1 MSDKPLVMVTLDGPP
16 VGKGRPRFRIV
27 KPKFKPQ
34 FVTVY
39 TDGQTAAY
47 EAALKVEGM
56 KAMAGRAPLDV
67 ALTVLVDVFIEV
79 PASWSAKKRAA
90 AIAGDIPAISRPDS
104 DNYAKIAL
112 DGLNKTVWADD
123 SLIVMLQTH
132 KRYDDWPR
140 LRVSVWGFDD
150 IPAAEPELI

>member
-1 MSDKPLVMVTLDGPP
+1 MAAPLVMVTLDGPP

-47 EAALKVEGM
+47 EARLGAEGRKV
-56 KAMAGRAPLDV
+56 MAGRRPLET
-67 ALTVLVDVFIEV
+67 ALTVMVDVFVEV
-79 PASWSAKKRAA
+79 PASWSARKRAA
-90 AIAGDIPAISRPDS
+90 ATAGDIPAISRPDT

-112 DGLNKTVWADD
+112 DGLNKIVWADD

-140 LRVSVWGFDD
+140 LRVSVWNWDD
-150 IPAAEPELI
+150 IGDAEPTLI